1 MRNVLASPLIV
12 NYEWKIIAVLKREL
26 KDQGNWLFRWRSY
39 IPVLMFPL
47 LVLTLL
53 VERGYIPASFQV
65 AQSFYIP
72 FCLVISFV
80 GLAIRAGVI
89 GYVPVGTSGR
99 NTTEQRARYLNTTGM
114 YGMVRHPL
122 YLGNFLIYLG
132 IVMSVPVWWFIL
144 LFALLFFIY
153 YERIMYAEEAYLFG
167 LYGKDYES
175 WAAKTPAFLPRL
187 SGWEKPTLPFS
198 IKNVLKREYP
208 GFFATIVSFTAI
220 EVMQNFLGKNEPLLS
235 PNWITFF
242 LGGAAIYLTLRTI
255 KKKTR
260 FLHVEGR

>member
-1 MRNVLASPLIV
+1 MLR
-12 NYEWKIIAVLKREL
+12 REL

-39 IPVLMFPL
+39 IPILIFPL
-47 LVLTLL
+47 LVVALL
-53 VERGYIPASFQV
+53 VEQGYLTTSFQV
-65 AQSFYIP
+65 VESYYIP
-72 FCLVISFV
+72 FCLLIAFA

-99 NTTEQRARYLNTTGM
+99 NTTEQRAEFLNTTGL

-175 WAAKTPAFLPRL
+175 WAEKTPAFLPRL
-187 SGWEKPTLPFS
+187 SGWTKPGLPFS
-198 IKNVLKREYP
+198 VKNVLKREYP
-208 GFFATIVSFTAI
+208 GFFAIIASLTAI
-220 EVMQNFLGKNEPLLS
+220 EVLQNLLGKSEPLLS
-235 PNWITFF
+235 AGWITFF
-242 LGGAAIYLTLRTI
+242 LGGAVIYLTLRTI